1 MSADLSM
8 LENESYINLETYK
21 RNKQLV
27 KTPVWFILKDKNVFV
42 VTKENT
48 GKVKRIRNSGN
59 VRIAPCNF
67 RGKIKSDWI
76 PGVAKILDPNE
87 QLEIIDARNK
97 KYGFKATLA
106 NLVTTRKGN
115 YTVIKIE
122 T

>member
-21 RNKQLV
+21 RNKQSV

-59 VRIAPCNF
+59 VRIALCNF

-76 PGVAKILDPNE
+76 PGVAKILDSNE
-87 QLEIIDARNK
+87 QLEIIDMRNK

-115 YTVIKIE
+115 YTVIKIQ